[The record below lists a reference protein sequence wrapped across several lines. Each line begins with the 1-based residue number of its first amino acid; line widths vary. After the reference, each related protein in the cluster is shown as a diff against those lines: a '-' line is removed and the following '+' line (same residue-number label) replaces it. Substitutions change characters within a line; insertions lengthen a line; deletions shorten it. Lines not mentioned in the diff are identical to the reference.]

1 MPRDLMDRAAT
12 PGLSIAAIELTT
24 PDRDTVIL
32 GDRIKVPT
40 IVILARYYG

>member
-1 MPRDLMDRAAT
+1 MSQGNTNRASVVDVA
-12 PGLSIAAIELTT
+12 LST
-24 PDRDTVIL
+24 PDRDTVVL

>member
-1 MPRDLMDRAAT
+1 MAQANTSEPFVAQVA
-12 PGLSIAAIELTT
+12 LSK

>member
-1 MPRDLMDRAAT
+1 MAQANTSGPSVAQVA
-12 PGLSIAAIELTT
+12 LST